1 MIAFTNL
8 MPETSGR
15 RRPMI
20 QHVKHAIIYLR
31 TTTLQMPAMPRSEMS
46 MKVAMTA
53 RLRLARGGKDLIRN
67 NFAAACLLQ
76 SRS

>member
-1 MIAFTNL
+1 MIAFTNS
-8 MPETSGR
+8 MPETSARSRHTIR
-15 RRPMI
+15 R
-20 QHVKHAIIYLR
+20 VKHAIVYLR
-31 TTTLQMPAMPRSEMS
+31 TTTLQMHAMLRSEMS

-53 RLRLARGGKDLIRN
+53 RLRLTLGDKDLIRN